1 MLLVLRKW
9 MPWAKELW
17 NSWRKSS
24 SCKRCVLFLL
34 VFKLTLKKDRSSC
47 LIASR
52 MLSLLLQHFWV
63 SIQPSTDSPLDGVEP
78 LICWSIEDLGK
89 HLPKNPQTN
98 DGVWREKTI
107 GWSWLV
113 AGWSSSWKSLHP
125 QTPRY
130 VDERT
135 GEQYI
140 DRWVFL
146 NQLGWWTS
154 RFKNKL
160 LMSVASTPRFYI

>member
-1 MLLVLRKW
+1 MQRVKTWMRRFDFSSRWSWRRWKLNVRNVKKPPGFFWNVEIGCTGCFVLGTWGKGWGDVVVGSVRGFVGGLLGWTYSWFLVKPDKTIHVVCLPSCARALLVLRKW

-63 SIQPSTDSPLDGVEP
+63 SIQPSTDSP
-78 LICWSIEDLGK
+78 
-89 HLPKNPQTN
+89 
-98 DGVWREKTI
+98 
-107 GWSWLV
+107 
-113 AGWSSSWKSLHP
+113 
-125 QTPRY
+125 
-130 VDERT
+130 
-135 GEQYI
+135 
-140 DRWVFL
+140 
-146 NQLGWWTS
+146 
-154 RFKNKL
+154 
-160 LMSVASTPRFYI
+160 